1 MDTLLGVFIAV
12 TALAVILQMLILA
25 GMYRHLQALSRE
37 FRKLSADFD
46 EKVTPVLSGIRAVVS
61 DSQRGISSIL
71 ANAAD
76 ISQRARDQVIRFD
89 SVMADAADRLRLQI
103 IRVDQM
109 LSVALGRIEETGT
122 TVRQNVLAPIRE
134 ASALIHGV
142 KTGLDFILSRRK
154 SSPVERAQQ
163 HQDEELF
170 I

>member
-76 ISQRARDQVIRFD
+76 ISQRGSRQGIPFGLGK
-89 SVMADAADRLRLQI
+89 ADAADRLRLQI
-103 IRVDQM
+103 IRVD
-109 LSVALGRIEETGT
+109 
-122 TVRQNVLAPIRE
+122 
-134 ASALIHGV
+134 
-142 KTGLDFILSRRK
+142 
-154 SSPVERAQQ
+154 
-163 HQDEELF
+163 
-170 I
+170 